1 MRFTPT
7 SFIAGTG
14 ADRIKFIT
22 DGLVAYYDINSY
34 NSSLNTWFD
43 LTANSNNATVS
54 GSALTL
60 TAAKGWKFNGTNNH
74 MVLPTFSGSTAI
86 TVMVWGDVNN
96 NYTTRSAQVTE
107 TLFSKRVGTNN
118 GFNSTHI
125 FRISAT
131 ADAITTS
138 GQSGI
143 DTTNQGFR
151 GAATGSLN
159 FIGFQSNEST
169 QSLLYLGFGNAV
181 SSSWIDGAINGWNS
195 GGGLTT
201 GSILFPYTQ
210 QLIFGSSSSGR
221 YTGTVGI
228 LAVYNRLLTND
239 EMNTNYL
246 AVSSSAVY

>member
-1 MRFTPT
+1 MRFAPT
-7 SFIAGTG
+7 SFIGSAG
-14 ADRIKFIT
+14 DRVKFIS
-22 DGLVAYYDINSY
+22 DGLIAYYDINSY

-43 LTANSNNATVS
+43 LSAYGNNATVN
-54 GSALTL
+54 GSALTS
-60 TAAKGWKFNGTNNH
+60 TPTKGWKFNGTNNSLV
-74 MVLPTFSGSTAI
+74 MPTFSGSAAL

-96 NYTTRSAQVTE
+96 NYTSRSAAVTE

-118 GFNSTHI
+118 GFNSTHT
-125 FRISAT
+125 FRFTAT
-131 ADAITTS
+131 RDSIVTS
-138 GQSGI
+138 GQSGT
-143 DTTNQGFR
+143 DTTNQGFT
-151 GAATGSLN
+151 GALTGSIN
-159 FIGFQSNEST
+159 FIGFQSNAST
-169 QSLLYLGFGNAV
+169 QSLLYLGYGNAV
-181 SSSWIDGAINGWNS
+181 SSSWYGVSTGWGD

-228 LAVYNRLLTND
+228 IAVYNRLLTND

>member
-1 MRFTPT
+1 MRFTPV
-7 SFIAGTG
+7 SFIAGTQ

-22 DGLVAYYDINSY
+22 DGLVAYYDVNSY
-34 NSSLNTWFD
+34 NSSLSTWLD
-43 LTANSNNATVS
+43 LTTNGNNATVE

-60 TAAKGWKFNGTNNH
+60 TANKGWKFNGTNNH
-74 MVLPTFSGSTAI
+74 LTMPTFSGSTAL
-86 TVMVWGDVNN
+86 TVMIWGDVNN

-107 TLFSKRVGTNN
+107 TLFSKRIGTNN

-138 GQSGI
+138 GQSGT

-151 GAATGSLN
+151 GALTGSIN

-169 QSLLYLGFGNAV
+169 SSLLYLGYGNAV
-181 SSSWIDGAINGWNS
+181 SSSWIDGTGVGWAD

-228 LAVYNRLLTND
+228 IAVYNRLLTND

-246 AVSSSAVY
+246 AVSASAVY